1 MENKENNKITIY
13 ELLEGYKKRAS
24 DKLKDEYLKAVINI
38 TPYIS
43 YGTKIVLARDIINV
57 SCLNNKQD
65 VEIDSCK
72 RYVLYIYTLLSNYT
86 NIEMSEKDIF
96 VQYDLLD
103 SNDLL
108 EKILSL
114 IPEKEIAT
122 FKTVMEMKQNDLM
135 TNKYETHAYISKKLN
150 DIYPE
155 ISKVIMPLVEKLGNK
170 VDSLDEKQIEKAI
183 NKALRVIK

>member
-1 MENKENNKITIY
+1 MKNKENNKITIY
-13 ELLEGYKKRAS
+13 ELLEGYKKRTS

-57 SCLNNKQD
+57 SCLNNKKD
-65 VEIDSCK
+65 VEIDSCN
-72 RYVLYIYTLLSNYT
+72 IYTLLSNYT

-150 DIYPE
+150 DLYLE
-155 ISKVIMPLVEKLGNK
+155 VSKIIMPFIEKLGNK
-170 VDSLDEKQIEKAI
+170 MDSLDEKQIEKAI